1 MKRYMNGFHARRY
14 AGKLCLLLALGT
26 AAGCNDFLVAE
37 NPGAIE
43 EKDLNSPA
51 YVGLLANAP
60 VFALQAAFDD
70 VAWWNGQMTDEITNR
85 GNVNPF
91 IEEGQIDRRELY
103 SDMSYINAFLY
114 APLQRARFSGED
126 VARRLTEVLGDS
138 ASRSLHIARAHAYA
152 GYSYVFLSEM
162 MCVTPI
168 DKGPPKSSDEMF
180 ADALTHFDQAIT
192 IVTAARQHALNLT
205 PPAPN
210 AVLAADSIINLA
222 RVGSA
227 RAALNRNQ
235 KAEASAFASQVP
247 EDFEF
252 WAYYSANSTGEN
264 NRVWNRIGGGSNGWL
279 LFTPFEAMA
288 DDPRV
293 PRIDDGTARAGT
305 PLSPASYST
314 FNNSIPGG
322 ELLPSSAIRFSSGL
336 EARYIIAEA
345 AGPVP
350 ETLDFVNERRAAGQ
364 QAPVALA
371 GDALMAELRDQRAR
385 DFYLANYRLGD
396 LRRYKQFYGVNL
408 FPTGPYPGS
417 TTGQVYNDEV
427 DCWPLPRNEI
437 NDNPNIDG

>member
-1 MKRYMNGFHARRY
+1 MKRYMNGFPALRY
-14 AGKLCLLLALGT
+14 AGKLGLLLSLGGT
-26 AAGCNDFLVAE
+26 AACNDFLVAE

-43 EKDLNSPA
+43 ETDLNSPA
-51 YVGLLANAP
+51 YVSLLANGP

-70 VAWWNGQMTDEITNR
+70 VAWWNGQMTDEIVNR

-91 IEEGQIDRRELY
+91 IEEGQIDRRELH
-103 SDMSYINAFLY
+103 SDMSYITAFMY
-114 APLQRARFSGED
+114 NPMQRARYSGED
-126 VARRLTEVLGDS
+126 VARRLTEILGDS

-168 DKGPPKSSDEMF
+168 DRGVPKSSDEMF
-180 ADALTHFDQAIT
+180 ADAMDHFDQAIT
-192 IVTAARQHALNLT
+192 IGTAARQYLLGLD
-205 PPAPN
+205 PAVPN
-210 AVLAADSIINLA
+210 AVLAADSVINLA

-235 KAEASAFASQVP
+235 KAEASAFATQVP
-247 EDFEF
+247 DDFEF
-252 WAYYSANSTGEN
+252 YAYYSANSTGEN

-293 PRIDDGTARAGT
+293 PRIEDGTARDGT
-305 PLSPASYST
+305 PLSPASYTT
-314 FNNSIPGG
+314 FNNSIPGAP
-322 ELLPSSAIRFSSGL
+322 LLPSSGIRFASGL
-336 EARYIIAEA
+336 EARYIVAEA

-350 ETLDFVNERRAAGQ
+350 ATLDFVNERRAAGL

-371 GDALMAELRDQRAR
+371 GDALMAELREQRAR

-396 LRRYKQFYGVNL
+396 LRRYKEFYGVNL
-408 FPTGPYPGS
+408 FPTGAYPGS
-417 TTGQVYNDEV
+417 TTGQVYNDDV
-427 DCWPLPRNEI
+427 DCWPLPRSEI
-437 NDNPNIDG
+437 NDNPNIS